1 MSMLKFL
8 SKRLALSI
16 LALFGLSILIFV
28 IARILPGDPARMALS
43 PRAPDWAVEHLREQM
58 GFDKPI
64 YAQYYYWLTNALR
77 GNLGDS
83 LYTRRPVV
91 EDIKQFIPATVE
103 LVLFAAI
110 IMTVFG
116 ILFGA
121 LAGRYRDTWLDNS
134 VRSLAYIGVCTP
146 AFVFG
151 LMFILLFSYKLGVLP
166 TAGRMTPGVLKPP
179 TITGLLSLDALITGN
194 FAALGDVL
202 KHILLPALSL
212 ALGGMGQESRLTRA
226 SISDNLRK
234 EYIASARGFGIPNPL
249 IMLKFLLKPSLIPTV
264 SILGLDIAVL
274 FSNAFLVE
282 LVFNWPGFSKYGI
295 NAMLRKDLNALS
307 AVVLMLGV
315 VFVIANIMVDVTVA
329 WLDPRIRLEAE
340 KQK

>member
-1 MSMLKFL
+1 MSLLRFL
-8 SKRLALSI
+8 GKRLALSL
-16 LALFGLSILIFV
+16 LALFGLSILIFI

-43 PRAPDWAVEHLREQM
+43 PRAPDWAVERLREQM

-64 YAQYYYWLTNALR
+64 YAQYYYWISNAVR
-77 GNLGDS
+77 GDLGDS
-83 LYTRRPVV
+83 LYTRRAVV
-91 EDIKQFIPATVE
+91 EDIKQFLPATVE
-103 LVLFAAI
+103 LVLFAAV
-110 IMTVFG
+110 IMAVLG
-116 ILFGA
+116 ILLGA
-121 LAGRYRDTWLDNS
+121 LAGRYKNTWLDNG
-134 VRSLAYIGVCTP
+134 VRSLAYVGVCTP

-151 LMFILLFSYKLGVLP
+151 LMFILLFSYTLRILP
-166 TAGRMTPGVLKPP
+166 TGGRMTFGMPRPSP
-179 TITGLLSLDALITGN
+179 ITGLLSLDALITGN

-202 KHILLPALSL
+202 KHMLLPALSL

-234 EYIASARGFGIPNPL
+234 EYIASARGFAIPNWL
-249 IMLKFLLKPSLIPTV
+249 VTLKFLLKPSLIPTV

-307 AVVLMLGV
+307 AVVLILGA

-329 WLDPRIRLEAE
+329 WLDPRIRLGVE